1 MKRHLTKVTD
11 QLNSSFNHAEFNF
24 LHRFVMQEL
33 LETENDYVKDL
44 GLVVDV
50 SIYTNTCIHLTAL
63 HLYSSVG
70 KTCAG
75 NTCMWYTLK
84 VIKLQIVSIYIHVH

>member
-1 MKRHLTKVTD
+1 
-11 QLNSSFNHAEFNF
+11 
-24 LHRFVMQEL
+24 MQEL

-63 HLYSSVG
+63 HL
-70 KTCAG
+70 
-75 NTCMWYTLK
+75 
-84 VIKLQIVSIYIHVH
+84 

>member
-11 QLNSSFNHAEFNF
+11 QLNISFNHAKFNF

-50 SIYTNTCIHLTAL
+50 SIYTNRHFTEL
-63 HLYSSVG
+63 LY
-70 KTCAG
+70 
-75 NTCMWYTLK
+75 
-84 VIKLQIVSIYIHVH
+84 ISILL

>member
-50 SIYTNTCIHLTAL
+50 SIYTKRHFTEL
-63 HLYSSVG
+63 LY
-70 KTCAG
+70 
-75 NTCMWYTLK
+75 
-84 VIKLQIVSIYIHVH
+84 ISILL

>member
-50 SIYTNTCIHLTAL
+50 SRYTNRHFTELLSLFFCRENHVLEIHASDIL
-63 HLYSSVG
+63 
-70 KTCAG
+70 
-75 NTCMWYTLK
+75 LK
-84 VIKLQIVSIYIHVH
+84 

>member
-11 QLNSSFNHAEFNF
+11 QLNTSFIHAKFNF

-50 SIYTNTCIHLTAL
+50 STCIYTNRHFTEL
-63 HLYSSVG
+63 LY
-70 KTCAG
+70 
-75 NTCMWYTLK
+75 
-84 VIKLQIVSIYIHVH
+84 ISILL

>member
-50 SIYTNTCIHLTAL
+50 SIYTNTCIHLPVTAL
-63 HLYSSVG
+63 YLYSSVG
-70 KTCAG
+70 KTMCWKY
-75 NTCMWYTLK
+75 MH
-84 VIKLQIVSIYIHVH
+84 VIYF

>member
-70 KTCAG
+70 KTNMCWKY
-75 NTCMWYTLK
+75 MH
-84 VIKLQIVSIYIHVH
+84 VIYFKSN

>member
-50 SIYTNTCIHLTAL
+50 SIYGIPIDISLNRF
-63 HLYSSVG
+63 LYSSVG
-70 KTCAG
+70 KTMCWKY
-75 NTCMWYTLK
+75 MH
-84 VIKLQIVSIYIHVH
+84 VIYF

>member
-1 MKRHLTKVTD
+1 MQK
-11 QLNSSFNHAEFNF
+11 FNF

-50 SIYTNTCIHLTAL
+50 SIYTFNCFTSLNLEIHACDILNYR
-63 HLYSSVG
+63 LY
-70 KTCAG
+70 
-75 NTCMWYTLK
+75 LF
-84 VIKLQIVSIYIHVH
+84 IYI

>member
-24 LHRFVMQEL
+24 LYRFVMQEL

-50 SIYTNTCIHLTAL
+50 SIYTNTYIHLTAL

-70 KTCAG
+70 KTMCWKY
-75 NTCMWYTLK
+75 MH
-84 VIKLQIVSIYIHVH
+84 VIYFKSN

>member
-11 QLNSSFNHAEFNF
+11 QLNTSFNHAEFNF

-50 SIYTNTCIHLTAL
+50 SIYTNRHFTELLSLFFCRENHVLEIHACDIL
-63 HLYSSVG
+63 
-70 KTCAG
+70 
-75 NTCMWYTLK
+75 LK
-84 VIKLQIVSIYIHVH
+84 